1 EGCVDLRIEE
11 QLNANLSDPDDR
23 KEVAKSGVQPFRQ
36 ARIDLRQTDRGL
48 VLQPFEVG
56 DIYPRETMEMR
67 HFELFRS
74 LGQPLGQSIYR
85 AAVVGQQRINEADR
99 ENPGCRHGMAEF
111 LLPCEGVLKV
121 RLCLLGEAQQQ

>member
-1 EGCVDLRIEE
+1 MQLRGKRGLAGFRDVSEADFHRFEGCVDLRIEE

-36 ARIDLRQTDRGL
+36 ARIDLRQADRGL

-56 DIYPRETMEMR
+56 NIYPRETMEMR

-74 LGQPLGQSIYR
+74 LGQPLGQS
-85 AAVVGQQRINEADR
+85 
-99 ENPGCRHGMAEF
+99 
-111 LLPCEGVLKV
+111 
-121 RLCLLGEAQQQ
+121 